1 MSIVENLKDVFL
13 TVVYA
18 LIIAVVAPFVFW
30 YFIMDDLKTI
40 LMDEFSRLYELRW
53 FRNLLF
59 VLLLFSMLAMML
71 YLFIHFYYR

>member
-40 LMDEFSRLYELRW
+40 LWMSLVDCMNYVGFGI
-53 FRNLLF
+53 FF
-59 VLLLFSMLAMML
+59 
-71 YLFIHFYYR
+71 

>member
-1 MSIVENLKDVFL
+1 MSTVENLKDVFL

-30 YFIMDDLKTI
+30 YFIMDDLKAI

-59 VLLLFSMLAMML
+59 VLLFYTMLAMI